1 MNRIKNRLTALEH
14 TKNGDDYWLWL
25 SVPTGISEARKSEL
39 FQKFAEQYG
48 LPSNVKYSVR
58 EVDDCAEP
66 TVLFAGNLTKTLE
79 SVAKREKQRRDKQD
93 GV

>member
-14 TKNGDDYWLWL
+14 SKSGDDYWLWL

-48 LPSNVKYSVR
+48 LPSNVQYSVR
-58 EVDDCAEP
+58 EDDDCAEP
-66 TVLFAGNLTKTLE
+66 TVLFAGNLTKTLD
-79 SVAKREKQRRDKQD
+79 SVANREKQRRDKQD

>member
-25 SVPTGISEARKSEL
+25 SVPTGISEAQKSEL
-39 FQKFAEQYG
+39 FQKFTEQYG
-48 LPSNVKYSVR
+48 LPSNVQYSVR

-79 SVAKREKQRRDKQD
+79 SVAKRGKQRRDKQS
-93 GV
+93 GL

>member
-1 MNRIKNRLTALEH
+1 MNRIKNRLTALER
-14 TKNGDDYWLWL
+14 TKNGDGYWLWL

-39 FQKFAEQYG
+39 FQKFAGQYG
-48 LPSNVKYSVR
+48 LPSNVQYSVR
-58 EVDDCAEP
+58 EDDDCAEP

-79 SVAKREKQRRDKQD
+79 SVANREKQRRDKQD